1 MKDEKLSNVIENL
14 SVVDTTAFIIVSVV
28 ADITK
33 NQILRHIGLL
43 VIMIC
48 LIGEIAIFFKKSKV
62 LTRQEKRT
70 IIVYII
76 INILALIVY
85 A

>member
-48 LIGEIAIFFKKSKV
+48 LIVEIAIFFKKSKV

>member
-43 VIMIC
+43 VIIIC

>member
-70 IIVYII
+70 IIIYII

>member
-62 LTRQEKRT
+62 LTRQEKIGRAH
-70 IIVYII
+70 V
-76 INILALIVY
+76 
-85 A
+85 